1 MLAIRLALRTALR
14 QRPLAC
20 LLLGYLLLCG
30 ALLPW
35 FLHRVGPDA
44 VSYITIARKYRLG
57 TLGDAIN
64 GYWSP
69 LLSWLLAPC
78 LLLGAPSEVTGR
90 FLQVA
95 IGGGS
100 LAAVW
105 WLGKRLQLSAS
116 QCLLTTSSLIPAV
129 ATYALADTTPDLLV
143 AGLLALY
150 VGVVVGAEY
159 PTSPRQSAACGLLGG
174 LAYLAKAYAFPF
186 FLAHF
191 VAVSGYLMLRRLSD
205 PPALRRVAVGAA
217 AGLLVFALVAGS
229 WAGVISRKYSRLT
242 IGTTGSLNLRLGGG
256 VNPTETA
263 GLFPLPNDT
272 AISAWEDPSNLRKP
286 SSGPVAEAAPTAGA
300 WARMILSRAV
310 RAPLR
315 NSVSF
320 LSALS
325 RLSPAWPL
333 ILLGLLLSCRVAR
346 GSAHERCMIL
356 LGTLLIYPSG
366 YLLIF
371 IQSRF
376 FWLITFLLAA
386 SAGLAAATLPVLGRR
401 PWYGCWAIVT
411 AVSFMLWPAWL
422 IFRLH
427 ENVLEETPAVAALLT
442 PTLPP
447 GTRIASDQDWGIT
460 NAIAYYL
467 DARYYGYLRADD
479 SAAAQE
485 QQLRE
490 HRIQY
495 LLLWRDSSRYPFLAT
510 AREVPLESG
519 DALQLLRV
527 PRLFALPAGPE
538 QP

>member
-1 MLAIRLALRTALR
+1 VKVMLAVRMALR

-20 LLLGYLLLCG
+20 LLLGYFVLCG
-30 ALLPW
+30 VLLPW

-44 VSYITIARKYRLG
+44 ASYITIARKYRLG

-78 LLLGAPSEVTGR
+78 LLLGAPSEVTAR

-105 WLGKRLQLSAS
+105 WLGTRLQLSAS
-116 QCLLTTSSLIPAV
+116 QRLLTTSSLIPAV
-129 ATYALADTTPDLLV
+129 ATYALTDTTPDLLV

-186 FLAHF
+186 FLTHF

-256 VNPTETA
+256 VNPTETS
-263 GLFPLPNDT
+263 GLFPLPNET
-272 AISAWEDPSNLRKP
+272 AISAWEDPSNLRRP
-286 SSGPVAEAAPTAGA
+286 SSRPVAEAAPNAGA
-300 WARMILSRAV
+300 WTRMILSRAV

-315 NSVSF
+315 NSMLF
-320 LSALS
+320 LSTLS

-376 FWLITFLLAA
+376 FWIMTFLLAA

-411 AVSFMLWPAWL
+411 AISFMLWPAWL

-460 NAIAYYL
+460 NAVAYYL
-467 DARYYGYLRADD
+467 GARYYGSLRADD

-485 QQLRE
+485 EQLRE

-495 LLLWRDSSRYPFLAT
+495 ILLWGDASRYPFLAA

-519 DALQLLRV
+519 NALGILRL
-527 PRLFALPAGPE
+527 PRLFELPAVPE
-538 QP
+538 HP